1 MMLIATGLAAAL
13 IAAASFVP
21 DPSEAPAD
29 SGPTFAPPVV
39 VNVVAGP
46 SVSPTLVTNLLA
58 EASAIWRPSG
68 IDIVWQRVAP
78 EVLPYAKLREAG
90 PPPSSTLRVVIG
102 DDPGVTRNAITPLGW
117 IVFDGEHEPQREIY
131 VSHANAKALMA
142 SARGVVGIIEQM
154 PPAQRERLLGRAMG
168 RVLAHELG
176 HFLLASKVHTA
187 RGLLK
192 AQRTTA
198 ELFTPERGGFK
209 IDASQRQQIAARL
222 RGNSVVVSR

>member
-1 MMLIATGLAAAL
+1 M
-13 IAAASFVP
+13 
-21 DPSEAPAD
+21 
-29 SGPTFAPPVV
+29 
-39 VNVVAGP
+39 
-46 SVSPTLVTNLLA
+46 
-58 EASAIWRPSG
+58 
-68 IDIVWQRVAP
+68 
-78 EVLPYAKLREAG
+78 
-90 PPPSSTLRVVIG
+90 
-102 DDPGVTRNAITPLGW
+102 TPLGW

-142 SARGVVGIIEQM
+142 SARGVVGIIDQM
-154 PPAQRERLLGRAMG
+154 PPVQRENLLGRAMG

-176 HFLLASKVHTA
+176 HFLLASKVHTP

-209 IDASQRQQIAARL
+209 IDAAQRQQIAARL